1 MEGLGISRLI
11 QRIASGT
18 ADPQAIL
25 VYGSD
30 SEQLAEAAH
39 QLVSFWLKGDTVAGI
54 DFAREVDAQKIVSSG
69 AGNQIVLKN
78 IVRVKSPDEDENPV
92 IPVVEYFRTRP
103 LMMQKKAVWI
113 EHAERLNS
121 EASNAFL
128 KTLEELPG
136 YARTVLTTTNL
147 GRVLPTIRSR
157 CLCVAAPFEQW
168 EEHPPQLP
176 LEIAWGKN
184 KGELQ
189 FIRENVDCHTKL
201 WDLLQLSLEAPP
213 MAAVKFSEET
223 RKIAEEL
230 SKSTVLS
237 IRESQVY
244 IAELVA
250 RWWLSVRPYDP
261 SVATACSDLCRM
273 ILGYG
278 NAGIGFD
285 VLFGTILVHNRE
297 LSRNVSQ

>member
-1 MEGLGISRLI
+1 MDGGGISRLI
-11 QRIASGT
+11 SRIVSGV

-25 VYGSD
+25 IYGSD
-30 SEQLAEAAH
+30 SEQLAQMAH
-39 QLVSFWLKGDTVAGI
+39 ELVAFWLKGDASAEV
-54 DFAREVDAQKIVSSG
+54 DFSREVDVQKIVSSG

-113 EHAERLNS
+113 EHAERLNND
-121 EASNAFL
+121 ASNAFL
-128 KTLEELPG
+128 KTLEELPD
-136 YARTVLTTTNL
+136 YARAVLTTTNL
-147 GRVLPTIRSR
+147 GRVLPTIKSR

-168 EEHPPQLP
+168 QEQIPELP
-176 LEIAWGKN
+176 LEIAWSKN
-184 KGELQ
+184 QGELA
-189 FIRENVDCHTKL
+189 FIRENLESHEKL
-201 WDLLQLSLEAPP
+201 WRLLELSQEAPP
-213 MAAVKFSEET
+213 IAAIKFSEES

-230 SKSTVLS
+230 SKSTTLS

-244 IAELVA
+244 IAELIA

-297 LSRNVSQ
+297 LSRNVSR